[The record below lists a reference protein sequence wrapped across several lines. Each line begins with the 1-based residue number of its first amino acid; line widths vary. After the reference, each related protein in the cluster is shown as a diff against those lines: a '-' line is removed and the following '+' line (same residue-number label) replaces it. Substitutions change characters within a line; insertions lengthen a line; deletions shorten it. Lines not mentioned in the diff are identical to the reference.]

1 MVHTIILAWL
11 YNVFYIYT
19 NWIDKASTCTL
30 NTTTNKTQRHA
41 WLIYVVERN
50 VSTHIYY
57 SFDLSFRL
65 VVYSVLLF
73 SHEIQS
79 WSDYFFL
86 SLWHHLRENESRRIK
101 CFIQSISRKHIY
113 IELSVGKPAWQ
124 ERSKV
129 NSQSRDFRFIFY
141 EKLPATLQLRILDKL
156 K

>member
-1 MVHTIILAWL
+1 M
-11 YNVFYIYT
+11 YYIYIQT
-19 NWIDKASTCTL
+19 GLTKLLLVPLIQQPIKL
-30 NTTTNKTQRHA
+30 NATA

-113 IELSVGKPAWQ
+113 IYRIISRKASVTGEVQSQFSVTWFSLHFLWKITF
-124 ERSKV
+124 
-129 NSQSRDFRFIFY
+129 NSSASNIG
-141 EKLPATLQLRILDKL
+141 
-156 K
+156 